1 MKRIAALF
9 AAVVFAF
16 AVVACD
22 NDSDATE
29 EPSAEA
35 AVEETVDEAVEEAGE

>member
-22 NDSDATE
+22 DDSDPTEAPTE
-29 EPSAEA
+29 EP
-35 AVEETVDEAVEEAGE
+35 AVEEPAEETEE